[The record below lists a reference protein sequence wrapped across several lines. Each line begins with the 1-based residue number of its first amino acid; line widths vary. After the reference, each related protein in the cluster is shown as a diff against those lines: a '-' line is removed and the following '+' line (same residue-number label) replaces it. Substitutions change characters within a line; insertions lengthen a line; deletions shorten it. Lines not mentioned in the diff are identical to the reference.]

1 MDPRTRRA
9 HNDQHTT
16 ITDVLD
22 LPKDKQRLLRWM
34 QGRSAHSFSAIVGFL
49 QQSEEQVRQL
59 LDELQ
64 EQGFVKA
71 ITTEDE
77 PQYQTHITSM
87 RRQRHQQDTSS
98 IFDVLIDD
106 D

>member
-1 MDPRTRRA
+1 
-9 HNDQHTT
+9 
-16 ITDVLD
+16 
-22 LPKDKQRLLRWM
+22 M

-49 QQSEEQVRQL
+49 KQSEEQVRQL

-64 EQGFVKA
+64 EQGFVKS
-71 ITTEDE
+71 ITAEGE
-77 PQYQTHITSM
+77 PQYQTHMTSM